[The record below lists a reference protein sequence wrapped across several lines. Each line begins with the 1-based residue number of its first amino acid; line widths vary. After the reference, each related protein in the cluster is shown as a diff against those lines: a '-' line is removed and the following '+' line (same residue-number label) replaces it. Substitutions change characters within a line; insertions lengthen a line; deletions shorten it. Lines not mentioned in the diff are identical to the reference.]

1 LSEFKEYHPS
11 WNLKLNY
18 FGILQSLKLLLLMGK
33 NPFYFSSAEFHSK
46 YFGLLWVK
54 VDILKRQAG
63 IYGVWH
69 VHGGAARLLGAAR
82 RHQ

>member
-1 LSEFKEYHPS
+1 
-11 WNLKLNY
+11 
-18 FGILQSLKLLLLMGK
+18 MGK

-82 RHQ
+82 RHQWGAFGREAFEAPSLKAKQSQR